1 MPARWR
7 QPLKRIDRS
16 IDGSRAFASRKTF
29 SSTGQARSANSL
41 THYLRILFMTKK
53 FLIAPIAAALL
64 AGGVAHAQ
72 AVNPSSLTVQGTIT
86 VPSCTVI
93 QPNNDGVY
101 DFGEVASS
109 SLSTNRLPLNPL
121 SQTWTVD
128 CGSSD
133 TYMTYTATDN
143 DAASVLDA
151 SAVNYGLGFNGAN
164 KIGFY
169 TVTMEN
175 GLVDGN
181 PTSVY
186 WQSIGSP
193 SPGSAAA
200 TTPVYNVSYK
210 HGWVHANGT
219 AALGKIF
226 EMDLKVA
233 PTLGTLAE
241 VGSIAAD
248 VPFAGTTTLIFTAGI

>member
-1 MPARWR
+1 
-7 QPLKRIDRS
+7 
-16 IDGSRAFASRKTF
+16 
-29 SSTGQARSANSL
+29 
-41 THYLRILFMTKK
+41 MTKK
-53 FLIAPIAAALL
+53 LLIAPIAAALL

-72 AVNPSSLTVQGTIT
+72 AVNPSPLTVQGTIT

-109 SLSTNRLPLNPL
+109 SLSTSRKDLPPQ
-121 SQTWTVD
+121 SKTWTVD
-128 CGSSD
+128 CGSTD

-143 DAASVLDA
+143 DAASALVA
-151 SAVNYGLGFNGAN
+151 GNIYYGLGLNGSN
-164 KIGFY
+164 KIGYY

-175 GLVDGN
+175 GLVDGT

-186 WQSIGSP
+186 WQHIGSP
-193 SPGSAAA
+193 SAGSPAA
-200 TTPVYNVSYK
+200 TMTVYNASYK